1 MARYPGT
8 LESANTDEFG
18 IVFADHIQGHRTVA
32 NLEAL
37 YKLSDAILSKSK
49 NNTGNDAI
57 GQEWYVISEKSVY
70 RLDDWANRKQASGWR
85 KLQNVD
91 TEFDSLQSHGA
102 DKIKNFTTT
111 ANDVTLNYN
120 TWKNSE
126 TSEDGTAVIPAATG
140 DNAGVLTANGK
151 DQLDQLNKI
160 GSVSHMKDAG
170 IFTKSASKLTF
181 NYNCISTTAG
191 ATSAIETKYEDIPA
205 ATGDLAGVLTADGKD
220 QLDQLNK
227 IGEVTHL
234 KDGGVITT
242 DATKATIHYTCIDT
256 TAGAT
261 SSTVEKTADIPAA
274 SLTNAGMLAADQRNQ
289 LEQLNKLGAISKI
302 NDSDDETT
310 PTFTTTEDTVTL
322 NYKNISSTAGA
333 NSSVVTKTADIPV
346 VTQSKAGILTA
357 ADKTKLDGLNT
368 NNISGIS
375 VTSNESKATF
385 TVKKDNG
392 NSADSTSTFDF
403 PVSST
408 TKAGTVTAKD
418 KIALTNLEA
427 MTAITH
433 VKDDTAFTRS
443 ASDVKLNFSCVNP
456 NSSDDSLGT
465 ISEHSVSIGAATS
478 SLAGVMT
485 STDKTELD
493 RITTANFALGAVTPN
508 ASTVAIA
515 ATKTTISTG
524 ASANN
529 NITLPSATS
538 SLAGVM
544 TSTDKTEL
552 DRITTANF
560 ALGAVTPNASTVAIA
575 ATKTTISTGASANNN
590 ITLPSATS
598 SLAGVMTAADKVKL
612 DTTLPNQISAETSR
626 ATARE
631 EELDNKIDTTKSDI
645 LGTASESGNTLGELE
660 DRLEAEVSRAT
671 TKENQLQSS
680 IDSSKGTIDNYT
692 VNGIKISTNPVITGA
707 NAKVTGYSKPTST
720 SAIAATDSIN
730 AALGKL
736 EKKAD
741 DHIANKSNPHGVT
754 KAQVGLGNCDNTSDL
769 NKPISTATQTALNS
783 KVQTVEVTGTGNAIT
798 AASIS
803 GTKLTLTKGATYNNQ
818 TYTAG
823 TNLSLSGNTF
833 SLNSTISLTR
843 VNASSGFFQTSD
855 KRLKSNIKPLDHSL
869 EDICS
874 IPTDSFILNGKN
886 DFGTIAQEVE
896 DKFPE
901 LVSEARLKESDVDE
915 PSKFDK
921 VEINGESYVL
931 VKEVDYSK
939 LSILAIEGIKLLKKE
954 IEELKKQLNK

>member
-8 LESANTDEFG
+8 LESANTNEFG

-85 KLQNVD
+85 KLQNID

-256 TAGAT
+256 TAGST
-261 SSTVEKTADIPAA
+261 SETVEKTADIPAA

-357 ADKTKLDGLNT
+357 ADKTKLD
-368 NNISGIS
+368 I
-375 VTSNESKATF
+375 
-385 TVKKDNG
+385 
-392 NSADSTSTFDF
+392 
-403 PVSST
+403 
-408 TKAGTVTAKD
+408 
-418 KIALTNLEA
+418 
-427 MTAITH
+427 
-433 VKDDTAFTRS
+433 
-443 ASDVKLNFSCVNP
+443 
-456 NSSDDSLGT
+456 
-465 ISEHSVSIGAATS
+465 
-478 SLAGVMT
+478 
-485 STDKTELD
+485 
-493 RITTANFALGAVTPN
+493 
-508 ASTVAIA
+508 
-515 ATKTTISTG
+515 
-524 ASANN
+524 
-529 NITLPSATS
+529 
-538 SLAGVM
+538 
-544 TSTDKTEL
+544 
-552 DRITTANF
+552 
-560 ALGAVTPNASTVAIA
+560 
-575 ATKTTISTGASANNN
+575 
-590 ITLPSATS
+590 
-598 SLAGVMTAADKVKL
+598 
-612 DTTLPNQISAETSR
+612 TLPNQISAETSR

-631 EELDNKIDTTKSDI
+631 KELDNKIDTTKSDI

-680 IDSSKGTIDNYT
+680 IDSNKGTIDNYT

-901 LVSEARLKESDVDE
+901 LVSEAGLKESDVDE

>member
-8 LESANTDEFG
+8 LESANTNEFG

-70 RLDDWANRKQASGWR
+70 RLDNWANRKQASGWR

-126 TSEDGTAVIPAATG
+126 ISEDGTAVIPAATG

-160 GSVSHMKDAG
+160 GSVSHMKDAE

-242 DATKATIHYTCIDT
+242 DATKATIHYTCVDT

-261 SSTVEKTADIPAA
+261 IETVEKTADIPAA

-289 LEQLNKLGAISKI
+289 LEQLNKLGVISKI

-346 VTQSKAGILTA
+346 VTQSKAGIMTS
-357 ADKTKLDGLNT
+357 ADKINLD
-368 NNISGIS
+368 
-375 VTSNESKATF
+375 
-385 TVKKDNG
+385 
-392 NSADSTSTFDF
+392 
-403 PVSST
+403 
-408 TKAGTVTAKD
+408 
-418 KIALTNLEA
+418 
-427 MTAITH
+427 ITI
-433 VKDDTAFTRS
+433 
-443 ASDVKLNFSCVNP
+443 P
-456 NSSDDSLGT
+456 N
-465 ISEHSVSIGAATS
+465 
-478 SLAGVMT
+478 
-485 STDKTELD
+485 K
-493 RITTANFALGAVTPN
+493 
-508 ASTVAIA
+508 
-515 ATKTTISTG
+515 
-524 ASANN
+524 
-529 NITLPSATS
+529 
-538 SLAGVM
+538 
-544 TSTDKTEL
+544 
-552 DRITTANF
+552 
-560 ALGAVTPNASTVAIA
+560 
-575 ATKTTISTGASANNN
+575 
-590 ITLPSATS
+590 
-598 SLAGVMTAADKVKL
+598 
-612 DTTLPNQISAETSR
+612 ISAET
-626 ATARE
+626 
-631 EELDNKIDTTKSDI
+631 N
-645 LGTASESGNTLGELE
+645 
-660 DRLEAEVSRAT
+660 RAT
-671 TKENQLQSS
+671 TKENQLESTINS
-680 IDSSKGTIDNYT
+680 NKGTIDNYT

-707 NAKVTGYSKPTST
+707 NAKVTGYSKPSST

-833 SLNSTISLTR
+833 NLNSTISLTR

>member
-544 TSTDKTEL
+544 T
-552 DRITTANF
+552 
-560 ALGAVTPNASTVAIA
+560 
-575 ATKTTISTGASANNN
+575 
-590 ITLPSATS
+590 
-598 SLAGVMTAADKVKL
+598 AADKVKL

>member
-8 LESANTDEFG
+8 LESANTNEFG

-70 RLDDWANRKQASGWR
+70 RLDNWANRKQASGWR

-234 KDGGVITT
+234 KDSGVITT
-242 DATKATIHYTCIDT
+242 DATKAIIHYTCVDT

-261 SSTVEKTADIPAA
+261 SETVEKTANIPAA

-302 NDSDDETT
+302 NDSDDGTT
-310 PTFTTTEDTVTL
+310 PTFTTTGDTVTL
-322 NYKNISSTAGA
+322 NYKNISTTAGA
-333 NSSVVTKTADIPV
+333 NSVVVVKSSNIPV
-346 VTQSKAGILTA
+346 VTQSKAGIMTS
-357 ADKTKLDGLNT
+357 ADKINLD
-368 NNISGIS
+368 
-375 VTSNESKATF
+375 VT
-385 TVKKDNG
+385 
-392 NSADSTSTFDF
+392 
-403 PVSST
+403 
-408 TKAGTVTAKD
+408 
-418 KIALTNLEA
+418 I
-427 MTAITH
+427 
-433 VKDDTAFTRS
+433 
-443 ASDVKLNFSCVNP
+443 P
-456 NSSDDSLGT
+456 N
-465 ISEHSVSIGAATS
+465 
-478 SLAGVMT
+478 
-485 STDKTELD
+485 K
-493 RITTANFALGAVTPN
+493 
-508 ASTVAIA
+508 
-515 ATKTTISTG
+515 
-524 ASANN
+524 
-529 NITLPSATS
+529 
-538 SLAGVM
+538 
-544 TSTDKTEL
+544 
-552 DRITTANF
+552 
-560 ALGAVTPNASTVAIA
+560 
-575 ATKTTISTGASANNN
+575 
-590 ITLPSATS
+590 
-598 SLAGVMTAADKVKL
+598 
-612 DTTLPNQISAETSR
+612 ISAET
-626 ATARE
+626 
-631 EELDNKIDTTKSDI
+631 
-645 LGTASESGNTLGELE
+645 
-660 DRLEAEVSRAT
+660 SRAT
-671 TKENQLQSS
+671 TKENQLESTINS
-680 IDSSKGTIDNYT
+680 NKGTIDNYT

-769 NKPISTATQTALNS
+769 NKPISNATQTALNS
-783 KVQTVEVTGTGNAIT
+783 KVQTVEVTGSGNAIT

-954 IEELKKQLNK
+954 IEDLKKQLNK

>member
-443 ASDVKLNFSCVNP
+443 ASDVKLNFSCASP
-456 NSSDDSLGT
+456 TSSDDSLGT
-465 ISEHSVSIGAATS
+465 VTEHSVSIGA
-478 SLAGVMT
+478 
-485 STDKTELD
+485 
-493 RITTANFALGAVTPN
+493 
-508 ASTVAIA
+508 
-515 ATKTTISTG
+515 
-524 ASANN
+524 
-529 NITLPSATS
+529 ATS

-631 EELDNKIDTTKSDI
+631 KELDNKIDTTKSDI

-671 TKENQLQSS
+671 TKESQLQSS
-680 IDSSKGTIDNYT
+680 INSNKGTIDNYT

-707 NAKVTGYSKPTST
+707 NAKITGYSKPTST

>member
-126 TSEDGTAVIPAATG
+126 TSEDGIAVIPAATG

-465 ISEHSVSIGAATS
+465 VTEHSVSIGA
-478 SLAGVMT
+478 
-485 STDKTELD
+485 
-493 RITTANFALGAVTPN
+493 
-508 ASTVAIA
+508 
-515 ATKTTISTG
+515 
-524 ASANN
+524 
-529 NITLPSATS
+529 ATS

-626 ATARE
+626 ATTRE
-631 EELDNKIDTTKSDI
+631 KELDNKIDTTKSDI
-645 LGTASESGNTLGELE
+645 LGTATESGNTLGELE

-680 IDSSKGTIDNYT
+680 INSNKGTIDNYT

>member
-1 MARYPGT
+1 METINNDINLLGASGRAKGVANFAVNFEPGGQSPLDARLLVKTKEDLINPETYSAKNYYKGMSVTVESDGTEYVLMDISKITSEDYSGWKQRDPMDT
-8 LESANTDEFG
+8 LESLPSTLITDLTNITF
-18 IVFADHIQGHRTVA
+18 
-32 NLEAL
+32 
-37 YKLSDAILSKSK
+37 
-49 NNTGNDAI
+49 TGNNATI
-57 GQEWYVISEKSVY
+57 HSSKITKEGRTYKSVT
-70 RLDDWANRKQASGWR
+70 DDTITISAA
-85 KLQNVD
+85 
-91 TEFDSLQSHGA
+91 
-102 DKIKNFTTT
+102 TTT
-111 ANDVTLNYN
+111 A
-120 TWKNSE
+120 
-126 TSEDGTAVIPAATG
+126 
-140 DNAGVLTANGK
+140 
-151 DQLDQLNKI
+151 
-160 GSVSHMKDAG
+160 
-170 IFTKSASKLTF
+170 
-181 NYNCISTTAG
+181 
-191 ATSAIETKYEDIPA
+191 
-205 ATGDLAGVLTADGKD
+205 
-220 QLDQLNK
+220 
-227 IGEVTHL
+227 
-234 KDGGVITT
+234 
-242 DATKATIHYTCIDT
+242 
-256 TAGAT
+256 
-261 SSTVEKTADIPAA
+261 
-274 SLTNAGMLAADQRNQ
+274 
-289 LEQLNKLGAISKI
+289 
-302 NDSDDETT
+302 
-310 PTFTTTEDTVTL
+310 
-322 NYKNISSTAGA
+322 
-333 NSSVVTKTADIPV
+333 
-346 VTQSKAGILTA
+346 
-357 ADKTKLDGLNT
+357 
-368 NNISGIS
+368 
-375 VTSNESKATF
+375 
-385 TVKKDNG
+385 
-392 NSADSTSTFDF
+392 
-403 PVSST
+403 
-408 TKAGTVTAKD
+408 
-418 KIALTNLEA
+418 
-427 MTAITH
+427 
-433 VKDDTAFTRS
+433 
-443 ASDVKLNFSCVNP
+443 
-456 NSSDDSLGT
+456 
-465 ISEHSVSIGAATS
+465 
-478 SLAGVMT
+478 
-485 STDKTELD
+485 
-493 RITTANFALGAVTPN
+493 
-508 ASTVAIA
+508 
-515 ATKTTISTG
+515 
-524 ASANN
+524 
-529 NITLPSATS
+529 
-538 SLAGVM
+538 AGVM

-680 IDSSKGTIDNYT
+680 INSNKGTIDNYT

-720 SAIAATDSIN
+720 SAIAVTDSIN

-823 TNLSLSGNTF
+823 TNLGLSGNTF

-855 KRLKSNIKPLDHSL
+855 KRLKSDIKPLDHSL

-874 IPTDSFILNGKN
+874 IPTDSFILNGKS

>member
-85 KLQNVD
+85 KLQNID

-120 TWKNSE
+120 TWKNSK

-234 KDGGVITT
+234 KDSGVITT

-261 SSTVEKTADIPAA
+261 SETVEKTADIPAA

-357 ADKTKLDGLNT
+357 ADKTKLD
-368 NNISGIS
+368 I
-375 VTSNESKATF
+375 
-385 TVKKDNG
+385 
-392 NSADSTSTFDF
+392 
-403 PVSST
+403 
-408 TKAGTVTAKD
+408 
-418 KIALTNLEA
+418 
-427 MTAITH
+427 
-433 VKDDTAFTRS
+433 
-443 ASDVKLNFSCVNP
+443 
-456 NSSDDSLGT
+456 
-465 ISEHSVSIGAATS
+465 
-478 SLAGVMT
+478 
-485 STDKTELD
+485 
-493 RITTANFALGAVTPN
+493 
-508 ASTVAIA
+508 
-515 ATKTTISTG
+515 
-524 ASANN
+524 
-529 NITLPSATS
+529 
-538 SLAGVM
+538 
-544 TSTDKTEL
+544 
-552 DRITTANF
+552 
-560 ALGAVTPNASTVAIA
+560 
-575 ATKTTISTGASANNN
+575 
-590 ITLPSATS
+590 
-598 SLAGVMTAADKVKL
+598 
-612 DTTLPNQISAETSR
+612 TLPNQISAETSR

-631 EELDNKIDTTKSDI
+631 KELDNKIDTTKSDI

-680 IDSSKGTIDNYT
+680 IDSNKGTIDNYT

-823 TNLSLSGNTF
+823 TNLGLSGNTF

-843 VNASSGFFQTSD
+843 VNASEGFFQTSD
-855 KRLKSNIKPLDHSL
+855 KRLKSEIKPLDHSL

-886 DFGTIAQEVE
+886 DFGTIAQEIE

>member
-8 LESANTDEFG
+8 LESANTNEFG

-227 IGEVTHL
+227 IEEVTHL

-261 SSTVEKTADIPAA
+261 SETVEKTADIPAA

-302 NDSDDETT
+302 NDSDDGTT
-310 PTFTTTEDTVTL
+310 PTFTTTGDTVTL

-357 ADKTKLDGLNT
+357 ADK
-368 NNISGIS
+368 
-375 VTSNESKATF
+375 
-385 TVKKDNG
+385 
-392 NSADSTSTFDF
+392 
-403 PVSST
+403 
-408 TKAGTVTAKD
+408 
-418 KIALTNLEA
+418 
-427 MTAITH
+427 
-433 VKDDTAFTRS
+433 
-443 ASDVKLNFSCVNP
+443 
-456 NSSDDSLGT
+456 
-465 ISEHSVSIGAATS
+465 
-478 SLAGVMT
+478 
-485 STDKTELD
+485 
-493 RITTANFALGAVTPN
+493 
-508 ASTVAIA
+508 
-515 ATKTTISTG
+515 
-524 ASANN
+524 
-529 NITLPSATS
+529 
-538 SLAGVM
+538 
-544 TSTDKTEL
+544 
-552 DRITTANF
+552 
-560 ALGAVTPNASTVAIA
+560 
-575 ATKTTISTGASANNN
+575 
-590 ITLPSATS
+590 
-598 SLAGVMTAADKVKL
+598 VKL
-612 DTTLPNQISAETSR
+612 DITLPNQISAETSR
-626 ATARE
+626 AQQKE
-631 EELDNKIDTTKSDI
+631 EEIDNK
-645 LGTASESGNTLGELE
+645 
-660 DRLEAEVSRAT
+660 V
-671 TKENQLQSS
+671 
-680 IDSSKGTIDNYT
+680 DN
-692 VNGIKISTNPVITGA
+692 
-707 NAKVTGYSKPTST
+707 
-720 SAIAATDSIN
+720 
-730 AALGKL
+730 
-736 EKKAD
+736 
-741 DHIANKSNPHGVT
+741 HIANKSNPHEVT

-783 KVQTVEVTGTGNAIT
+783 KVQTVEVTGSGNAIT

>member
-8 LESANTDEFG
+8 LESANTNEFG

-465 ISEHSVSIGAATS
+465 VTEHSVSIGAATS

-544 TSTDKTEL
+544 T
-552 DRITTANF
+552 
-560 ALGAVTPNASTVAIA
+560 
-575 ATKTTISTGASANNN
+575 
-590 ITLPSATS
+590 
-598 SLAGVMTAADKVKL
+598 AADKVKL
-612 DTTLPNQISAETSR
+612 DITLPNQISAETSR

-631 EELDNKIDTTKSDI
+631 
-645 LGTASESGNTLGELE
+645 
-660 DRLEAEVSRAT
+660 
-671 TKENQLQSS
+671 KE
-680 IDSSKGTIDNYT
+680 
-692 VNGIKISTNPVITGA
+692 
-707 NAKVTGYSKPTST
+707 
-720 SAIAATDSIN
+720 
-730 AALGKL
+730 L

-874 IPTDSFILNGKN
+874 IPTDSFVLNGKN

>member
-465 ISEHSVSIGAATS
+465 VTEHSVSIGA
-478 SLAGVMT
+478 
-485 STDKTELD
+485 
-493 RITTANFALGAVTPN
+493 
-508 ASTVAIA
+508 
-515 ATKTTISTG
+515 
-524 ASANN
+524 
-529 NITLPSATS
+529 ATS

-626 ATARE
+626 ATTRE
-631 EELDNKIDTTKSDI
+631 KELDNKIDTTKSDI
-645 LGTASESGNTLGELE
+645 LGTATESGNTLGELE

-680 IDSSKGTIDNYT
+680 INSNKGTIDNYT

>member
-8 LESANTDEFG
+8 LESANTNEFG

-261 SSTVEKTADIPAA
+261 SEAVEKTADIPAA

-302 NDSDDETT
+302 NDSDDGTT
-310 PTFTTTEDTVTL
+310 PTFTTTGDTVTL

-357 ADKTKLDGLNT
+357 ADK
-368 NNISGIS
+368 
-375 VTSNESKATF
+375 
-385 TVKKDNG
+385 
-392 NSADSTSTFDF
+392 
-403 PVSST
+403 
-408 TKAGTVTAKD
+408 
-418 KIALTNLEA
+418 
-427 MTAITH
+427 
-433 VKDDTAFTRS
+433 
-443 ASDVKLNFSCVNP
+443 
-456 NSSDDSLGT
+456 
-465 ISEHSVSIGAATS
+465 
-478 SLAGVMT
+478 
-485 STDKTELD
+485 
-493 RITTANFALGAVTPN
+493 
-508 ASTVAIA
+508 
-515 ATKTTISTG
+515 
-524 ASANN
+524 
-529 NITLPSATS
+529 
-538 SLAGVM
+538 
-544 TSTDKTEL
+544 
-552 DRITTANF
+552 
-560 ALGAVTPNASTVAIA
+560 
-575 ATKTTISTGASANNN
+575 
-590 ITLPSATS
+590 
-598 SLAGVMTAADKVKL
+598 VKL
-612 DTTLPNQISAETSR
+612 DITLPNQISAETSR
-626 ATARE
+626 AQQKE
-631 EELDNKIDTTKSDI
+631 EEIDNK
-645 LGTASESGNTLGELE
+645 
-660 DRLEAEVSRAT
+660 V
-671 TKENQLQSS
+671 
-680 IDSSKGTIDNYT
+680 DN
-692 VNGIKISTNPVITGA
+692 
-707 NAKVTGYSKPTST
+707 
-720 SAIAATDSIN
+720 
-730 AALGKL
+730 
-736 EKKAD
+736 
-741 DHIANKSNPHGVT
+741 HIANKSNPHGVT

-783 KVQTVEVTGTGNAIT
+783 KVQTVEVTGSGNAIT

-874 IPTDSFILNGKN
+874 IPTDSFILNGKD

>member
-8 LESANTDEFG
+8 LESANTNEFG

-227 IGEVTHL
+227 IREVTHL

-261 SSTVEKTADIPAA
+261 SETVEKTADIPAA

-302 NDSDDETT
+302 NDSDDDTT

-346 VTQSKAGILTA
+346 VTQSKAGIMTS
-357 ADKTKLDGLNT
+357 ADKINLD
-368 NNISGIS
+368 
-375 VTSNESKATF
+375 
-385 TVKKDNG
+385 
-392 NSADSTSTFDF
+392 
-403 PVSST
+403 
-408 TKAGTVTAKD
+408 
-418 KIALTNLEA
+418 
-427 MTAITH
+427 ITI
-433 VKDDTAFTRS
+433 
-443 ASDVKLNFSCVNP
+443 P
-456 NSSDDSLGT
+456 N
-465 ISEHSVSIGAATS
+465 
-478 SLAGVMT
+478 
-485 STDKTELD
+485 K
-493 RITTANFALGAVTPN
+493 
-508 ASTVAIA
+508 
-515 ATKTTISTG
+515 
-524 ASANN
+524 
-529 NITLPSATS
+529 
-538 SLAGVM
+538 
-544 TSTDKTEL
+544 
-552 DRITTANF
+552 
-560 ALGAVTPNASTVAIA
+560 
-575 ATKTTISTGASANNN
+575 
-590 ITLPSATS
+590 
-598 SLAGVMTAADKVKL
+598 
-612 DTTLPNQISAETSR
+612 ISAET
-626 ATARE
+626 
-631 EELDNKIDTTKSDI
+631 
-645 LGTASESGNTLGELE
+645 
-660 DRLEAEVSRAT
+660 SRAT
-671 TKENQLQSS
+671 TKENQLESTINS
-680 IDSSKGTIDNYT
+680 NKGTIDNYT

-707 NAKVTGYSKPTST
+707 NAKVTGYTKPSST

-855 KRLKSNIKPLDHSL
+855 KRLKSDIKPLDHSL

>member
-8 LESANTDEFG
+8 LESANTNEFG

-357 ADKTKLDGLNT
+357 TDKTKLDGLNT

-465 ISEHSVSIGAATS
+465 VTEHSVSIGA
-478 SLAGVMT
+478 
-485 STDKTELD
+485 
-493 RITTANFALGAVTPN
+493 
-508 ASTVAIA
+508 
-515 ATKTTISTG
+515 
-524 ASANN
+524 
-529 NITLPSATS
+529 ATS

-626 ATARE
+626 ATTRE
-631 EELDNKIDTTKSDI
+631 KELDNKIDTTKSDI
-645 LGTASESGNTLGELE
+645 LGTATESGNTLGELE

-680 IDSSKGTIDNYT
+680 INSNKGTIDNYT

-874 IPTDSFILNGKN
+874 IPTDSFVLNGKN